1 VTYRKRAKTLRV
13 LFATLV
19 AMALFA
25 IGAPASAAV
34 PMCSEDG
41 RTVAAPPIMR
51 PSSGRVLESKGDC
64 DRLRALLTR
73 THQGDHRNGSI
84 EAGDAPLRAVPARV
98 ALPAVPRVARLSV
111 TVDIGRA
118 LPATDDDLFRPP
130 RS

>member
-41 RTVAAPPIMR
+41 RTVAAP